1 MRDTVIAGVGMTSFG
16 KFIDRSFASLT
27 SEAVSCA
34 LRDSNAQ
41 ASDVQQV
48 YYSNSTAGIIYG
60 QESVRGQH
68 AVRGS
73 GLDGVP
79 LINVENACASGATAL
94 NQAWL
99 SVASGQVDVAIAVGC
114 EKLNSPKR
122 ELAFAAA
129 QSALDQTRL
138 DQIQKSFGPAG
149 TGSVFMDYYAQCA
162 RDYMSLSGATPADYA
177 QVAVRITHT
186 AHSSQGAVRRDPHDR
201 RCTVLPIDLGSTD
214 FADVRAHVGR
224 RSRRRLSQLRQSLRA
239 GSRSQC
245 IFVQS
250 PSGRVQRESPGSL
263 VKQPGAPMNL
273 PRISPT
279 EVDVVEVHDAGT
291 VKLVSGA
298 AEADD
303 LGVDTLHRRDHRGR
317 GVVQGSPVSGGD
329 HRALRVAVSPVPAEL
344 P

>member
-122 ELAFAAA
+122 KLAFAAA
-129 QSALDQTRL
+129 QSA
-138 DQIQKSFGPAG
+138 
-149 TGSVFMDYYAQCA
+149 
-162 RDYMSLSGATPADYA
+162 
-177 QVAVRITHT
+177 
-186 AHSSQGAVRRDPHDR
+186 
-201 RCTVLPIDLGSTD
+201 
-214 FADVRAHVGR
+214 
-224 RSRRRLSQLRQSLRA
+224 SR
-239 GSRSQC
+239 
-245 IFVQS
+245 
-250 PSGRVQRESPGSL
+250 
-263 VKQPGAPMNL
+263 
-273 PRISPT
+273 
-279 EVDVVEVHDAGT
+279 
-291 VKLVSGA
+291 
-298 AEADD
+298 
-303 LGVDTLHRRDHRGR
+303 
-317 GVVQGSPVSGGD
+317 
-329 HRALRVAVSPVPAEL
+329 
-344 P
+344 

>member
-122 ELAFAAA
+122 
-129 QSALDQTRL
+129 
-138 DQIQKSFGPAG
+138 
-149 TGSVFMDYYAQCA
+149 
-162 RDYMSLSGATPADYA
+162 
-177 QVAVRITHT
+177 
-186 AHSSQGAVRRDPHDR
+186 
-201 RCTVLPIDLGSTD
+201 
-214 FADVRAHVGR
+214 
-224 RSRRRLSQLRQSLRA
+224 
-239 GSRSQC
+239 
-245 IFVQS
+245 
-250 PSGRVQRESPGSL
+250 
-263 VKQPGAPMNL
+263 
-273 PRISPT
+273 
-279 EVDVVEVHDAGT
+279 
-291 VKLVSGA
+291 
-298 AEADD
+298 
-303 LGVDTLHRRDHRGR
+303 
-317 GVVQGSPVSGGD
+317 
-329 HRALRVAVSPVPAEL
+329 
-344 P
+344 